1 MVSETREEG
10 GVAVPTD
17 SELHTIELHGSQVA
31 YRTAGEA
38 GPVLL
43 LVHGM
48 AGSSDTWLRCI
59 DDLSRNHRVVAPDL
73 VGHGVS
79 DKPRG
84 DYSLGAQASTL
95 RDLLAA
101 LGHDRATVVGQS
113 LGGGIAMQFA
123 YQYPE
128 RVERLVLVSAGG
140 LGDDVAFV
148 LRALTAPGVDLVL
161 PVAFQSVVRTGVE
174 TVTGWFGHLGLRPSP
189 ATVEVWRSYTSLID
203 GATRRAFLHTL
214 RSVVDVRGQ
223 RVSAADRLHLAA
235 HIPTLIIWGDADP
248 IIPVSH
254 AHTAADLMPGSEL
267 VIMEDVG
274 HYPHCERPRR
284 FAELVSDFV
293 SRTDPADLD
302 PDQLRSLAA
311 ARST

>member
-1 MVSETREEG
+1 M
-10 GVAVPTD
+10 PTS
-17 SELHTIELHGSQVA
+17 SELQTIELHGTQVA
-31 YRTAGEA
+31 FRTAGDD

-43 LVHGM
+43 LIHGM

-59 DDLSRNHRVVAPDL
+59 DDLARTHRVVAPDL
-73 VGHGVS
+73 VGHGAS

-84 DYSLGAQASTL
+84 DYSLGAQASML
-95 RDLLAA
+95 RDLLVA

-123 YQYPE
+123 DQYPE

-161 PVAFQSVVRTGVE
+161 PLGFQSFMRTGVE
-174 TVTGWFGHLGLRPSP
+174 TVTGWFGHLGLKPSA
-189 ATVEVWRSYTSLID
+189 ATVEIWRSYTSLID
-203 GATRRAFLHTL
+203 ADTRRAFLHTL

-223 RVSAADRLHLAA
+223 RVSAADRLYLAA
-235 HIPTLIIWGDADP
+235 HVPTLVVWGDADP

-254 AHTAADLMPGSEL
+254 AHAAQELMPGSEL
-267 VIMEDVG
+267 VIMEGVG
-274 HYPHCERPRR
+274 HFPHCERPRE
-284 FAELVSDFV
+284 FADLVSDFV
-293 SRTDPADLD
+293 GRTDPAELD
-302 PDQLRSLAA
+302 PGHLRTLIA
-311 ARST
+311 AR

>member
-1 MVSETREEG
+1 MPTR
-10 GVAVPTD
+10 
-17 SELHTIELHGSQVA
+17 SELHTIELHGTEVA
-31 YRTAGEA
+31 YRTAGDH

-48 AGSSDTWLRCI
+48 AGSSDAWLRCI
-59 DDLSRNHRVVAPDL
+59 DDLGREHRVVAPDL
-73 VGHGVS
+73 VGHGRS
-79 DKPRG
+79 AKPRA

-95 RDLLAA
+95 RDLLVA
-101 LGHDRATVVGQS
+101 LGHERATVVGQS

-161 PVAFQSVVRTGVE
+161 PLGFQSVVRTGVE
-174 TVTGWFGHLGLRPSP
+174 TVTGWFGRLGLRPAP
-189 ATVEVWRSYTSLID
+189 ATVEMWRAYTSLID
-203 GATRRAFLHTL
+203 ADTRRAFLHTL

-223 RVSAADRLHLAA
+223 RVSAADRLYLAA
-235 HIPTLIIWGDADP
+235 HIPTLVVWGDADP

-254 AHTAADLMPGSEL
+254 AHAAAELMPGSEL
-267 VIMEDVG
+267 VVMEGVG
-274 HYPHCERPRR
+274 PFPHCERPRE
-284 FAELVSDFV
+284 FAELVGDFV
-293 SRTDPADLD
+293 GRTEPAELD
-302 PDQLRSLAA
+302 PGQLQSLIA
-311 ARST
+311 AR